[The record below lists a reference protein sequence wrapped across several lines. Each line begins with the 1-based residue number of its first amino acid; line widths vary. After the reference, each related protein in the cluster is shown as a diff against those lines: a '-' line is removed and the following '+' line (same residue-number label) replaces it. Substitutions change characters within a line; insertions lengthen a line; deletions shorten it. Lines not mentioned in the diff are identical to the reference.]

1 MLVATQGGGYYK
13 GFTLI
18 ELLAIIIILAIIAV
32 ITVPIILNIIN
43 DAQKN
48 ASIDSAYGYKSALE
62 KYYMKKVVENTE
74 NELPNG
80 YKNISELPEDFTVS
94 GESPSDGWVKLNK
107 GIVEEYS
114 LKYDEYVVTKFK
126 DKDVKVSKRDNVSDI
141 VQIPDEYQEV
151 EYLEGTGTQYIDTG
165 VFINSTTDIV
175 DMQIAPTQGNADVS
189 VFGYYGYEDTCEFG
203 LLANKF
209 RSNVK
214 ATSGSTYNVN
224 QKYNINYSSGN
235 WSVDGTQITN
245 GNSSSTGIK
254 SAYLFARNYNASLK
268 QSPVRVYSLKIKRN
282 NEIIRNLVPVA
293 RKSDNKPG
301 MLDMA
306 NLSKNLF
313 DENYENISAN
323 LVYKP
328 IYVGDGTFTLST
340 DIPNSSNKHL
350 FLIGGN
356 VNSGASSGTNGVSI
370 TISRTVEAIDGY
382 VTIVYRSSDY
392 TSDPRDCH
400 TMLNKG
406 STALPYEPYKKSFYT
421 NEGTGEFTAGPEL

>member
-18 ELLAIIIILAIIAV
+18 ELLAIIVILAVIAV
-32 ITVPIILNIIN
+32 ITVPIILGIIDN
-43 DAQKN
+43 SSKGAAVN
-48 ASIDSAYGYKSALE
+48 SAYGFRDAVQNYYAYKSLQDPQS
-62 KYYMKKVVENTE
+62 
-74 NELPNG
+74 ELPNG
-80 YKNISELPEDFTVS
+80 IITILSLPSDFSAS
-94 GESPSDGWVKLNK
+94 GELPSDGWVNLAN
-107 GIVEEYS
+107 GNVTEFS
-114 LKYDEYVVTKFK
+114 LKFGDYVVTKLG
-126 DKDVKVSKRDNVSDI
+126 DEDVISEKSDY
-141 VQIPDEYQEV
+141 VVYNIPEEYQRV
-151 EYLEGTGTQYIDTG
+151 QYLQSSNPQYIDTG
-165 VFINSTTDIV
+165 VLFNQDSSIQITEVRNSDQTNSSIGV
-175 DMQIAPTQGNADVS
+175 NPLIAITNTGSKKRIRYNSQTYD
-189 VFGYYGYEDTCEFG
+189 FGSQALKNTIYLKKNNLYIDGI
-203 LLANKF
+203 
-209 RSNVK
+209 NVK
-214 ATSGSTYNVN
+214 EFNTGEF
-224 QKYNINYSSGN
+224 
-235 WSVDGTQITN
+235 
-245 GNSSSTGIK
+245 SSSYSVI
-254 SAYLFARNYNASLK
+254 LFGRRADDTAQREEVFNGKIYDVKMWDNDVLVRNFL
-268 QSPVRVYSLKIKRN
+268 PVV
-282 NEIIRNLVPVA
+282 

-313 DENYENISAN
+313 DENYEDISAN